1 LCLVLV
7 EVLVVVAVV
16 EVAVRNRR
24 FVVVVEGN
32 YQEDLGLGRG

>member
-16 EVAVRNRR
+16 EVVVRNRR
-24 FVVVVEGN
+24 FVAVVEGN
-32 YQEDLGLGRG
+32 YQEDLGLDRG